1 MMRLLKLAL
10 IIIAAVSICTAF
22 SSDILAGS
30 ADPEYSAKDSA
41 VTISISVAETASRA
55 HVIETRSGV
64 ITCES
69 EYIESEEIWDQDYET
84 EDPAENEDSYEEYD
98 AAEDNGEYS
107 DESWE
112 ESQEDAGD
120 ASSEEGAAE
129 DTFTETDDF
138 ASDSEGLSG
147 SSDDI
152 YSNLSAED
160 MLFLDE
166 QRIFHDDYGDISFE
180 DEEEEEF
187 SDDAEYEER
196 SENDE
201 YAEYKEDVI
210 DMLPEEFSQ
219 IEQAESRA
227 E

>member
-10 IIIAAVSICTAF
+10 LIIAAVSICTAF

-30 ADPEYSAKDSA
+30 ADPEYSAEDSA

-55 HVIETRSGV
+55 HVIETHSGV

-98 AAEDNGEYS
+98 
-107 DESWE
+107 
-112 ESQEDAGD
+112 
-120 ASSEEGAAE
+120 AAE

-180 DEEEEEF
+180 DEEKEEF
-187 SDDAEYEER
+187 SDDAEYEEP
-196 SENDE
+196 SEHDE
-201 YAEYKEDVI
+201 YAEYEEDVI